1 MLDIKNKASLAIKKF
16 IGDLISSSP
25 DLQDKLDNISP
36 ISFDFTI
43 ADIAVG
49 TKATQIKTGSLSRS
63 DRIAKYNQLL
73 RIEEMIGDGAIYD
86 PKNAFSVTL
95 PSN

>member
-1 MLDIKNKASLAIKKF
+1 MVLLLFMLDIKNKASLAIKKF

-43 ADIAVG
+43 ADFIEVPP
-49 TKATQIKTGSLSRS
+49 ISR
-63 DRIAKYNQLL
+63 
-73 RIEEMIGDGAIYD
+73 AIIFFIMRY
-86 PKNAFSVTL
+86 KQF
-95 PSN
+95 